1 MATVSTPDQG
11 KPIPDFI
18 AGVFDGLSLL
28 FQSRNGSSG
37 KVIGDDVAGYV
48 ASSKVYSNI
57 GNCSLLEGI
66 GKPLTD
72 TLTAGQ
78 TSLTFS
84 DAAIK
89 ITSMFDVYVDDSF
102 LGVAPTA
109 ISASTGSVT
118 LTFDAQSSDMPV
130 RVIVKGG

>member
-1 MATVSTPDQG
+1 MPIVPTPEQG
-11 KPIPDFI
+11 KQITDYT
-18 AGVFDGLSLL
+18 AGVFDGASLL
-28 FQSRNGSSG
+28 YQSKGG
-37 KVIGDDVAGYV
+37 TGYKVSGDDVANYV
-48 ASSKVYSNI
+48 SSDKVYVSI
-57 GNCSLLEGI
+57 GNCSLLEAI
-66 GKPLTD
+66 GKVLTS

-84 DAAIK
+84 DVAIK
-89 ITSMFDVYVDDSF
+89 TTSMFDVYVDDSF